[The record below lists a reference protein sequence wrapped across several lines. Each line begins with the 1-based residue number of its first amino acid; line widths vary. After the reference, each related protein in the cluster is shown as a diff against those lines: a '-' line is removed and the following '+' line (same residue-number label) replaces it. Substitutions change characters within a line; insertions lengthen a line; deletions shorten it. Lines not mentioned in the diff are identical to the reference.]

1 MVTSRKTRHI
11 LHLMHDDVLL
21 RPNLPL
27 PTLERD
33 ELASLSQLVQDAWT
47 AAPDWHWFPDDE
59 LALRALPIYSFQGDV
74 CFELKKSQLPGVVR
88 TYLYERVRGLLI
100 VQGGHSVEY
109 GSETDSSKPEET
121 FTDAALRIIAAY
133 EQGPADPDLVRRVE
147 FHDSLA
153 PSHAPRYTTVSDLAH
168 RVVAHWFGPM
178 VKIWAWYKRFCF
190 TLVGSITFFLFWTAY
205 VAGSGVFDS
214 PEEFN
219 LVTVIFLVISIVG
232 PLWFAGITAWKNLSY
247 GPVRLFLSGFLL
259 PYFVWTLVAIMY
271 ARPIPD
277 FVGTRES
284 TPDVRSIPPAPP
296 VLPAPPLSDLLEPE
310 TTPPQSSGQSS

>member
-11 LHLMHDDVLL
+11 LHLMHGDVLL

-47 AAPDWHWFPDDE
+47 AASDWHWFPDDE

-74 CFELKKSQLPGVVR
+74 YFELKKSQLPGVVR

-205 VAGSGVFDS
+205 VAGSGAFDS

-219 LVTVIFLVISIVG
+219 LVTVIFLGISIVG

-284 TPDVRSIPPAPP
+284 TPDVRSIPPAPL
-296 VLPAPPLSDLLEPE
+296 VLPAPPLSDLLKPE